1 MLRYRYPPGRLALFL
16 NATWHQPPLTFCIKI
31 GSLKFCIASVSLLE
45 EFSNEKNA
53 VKKTAR
59 KLAFSSTV

>member
-1 MLRYRYPPGRLALFL
+1 LQAKTEFDR
-16 NATWHQPPLTFCIKI
+16 
-31 GSLKFCIASVSLLE
+31 IASVSLLE

>member
-1 MLRYRYPPGRLALFL
+1 M
-16 NATWHQPPLTFCIKI
+16 
-31 GSLKFCIASVSLLE
+31 GSNLQESDLSCRGSIASVSLLE

>member
-1 MLRYRYPPGRLALFL
+1 VAVKG
-16 NATWHQPPLTFCIKI
+16 
-31 GSLKFCIASVSLLE
+31 IASVSLLE

-59 KLAFSSTV
+59 KPAFSSTV

>member
-1 MLRYRYPPGRLALFL
+1 MYTTPDTECQLNNRLVR
-16 NATWHQPPLTFCIKI
+16 
-31 GSLKFCIASVSLLE
+31 IASVSLLE